1 MNSELLTCL
10 PNPSFPKVVAM
21 KITLQDT
28 IRCFRDLAEEY
39 DKLNKENM
47 DYKSKFQSLE
57 EKCNCSQDSLKKE
70 LQQKNYLIQQV
81 ASALKNLLETK
92 DLNIIDA
99 IFKIICSETKLDHN
113 DKTVKEEIQDESL
126 SEIAGTPGRKS
137 PIILMSKKV
146 KSNTAS
152 GLSLNKK
159 SEETRETPEK
169 CVKLIFPSPSRS
181 KGSGRLKQ
189 SRLNVFKEK
198 SSLVVDLTCSPEALR
213 SDDDKCN
220 VKKEITDY
228 DETILPSPTS
238 GPFLLPQMFKSMS
251 KDSPSKFKKP
261 QSPPK
266 LKLEETENLHD
277 RNRTDSVTYTQY
289 SIDLMKHCRRNLKIN
304 KSENEDENMEC
315 DANDSL
321 SLLHNKKS
329 PQKAPLSENHN
340 VLNTQVDMESSLS
353 ILQRNARISPPQT
366 TLPKRTKLELLEP
379 VYKEP
384 TLRKKSDKRALPGWS
399 CDNCM
404 QFYGTLYADN
414 PDMLAQK
421 MEECSKHR
429 GRNNPIRPSTP
440 NGFWDIRWDVPTD
453 TEEFNRR
460 NNAV

>member
-1 MNSELLTCL
+1 MNSELLSCL
-10 PNPSFPKVVAM
+10 PNPSFPKLVAM
-21 KITLQDT
+21 KTTLQET
-28 IRCFRDLAEEY
+28 IRCFKDLNEEY

-47 DYKSKFQSLE
+47 DYKSKFQTLE
-57 EKCNCSQDSLKKE
+57 DKCNCKSLNSPDALKKE
-70 LQQKNYLIQQV
+70 LQQKNYIIQQV
-81 ASALKNLLETK
+81 ASALTKLLKTK
-92 DLNIIDA
+92 DLKILDG
-99 IFKIICSETKLDHN
+99 IFKIICSESNLDQN
-113 DKTVKEEIQDESL
+113 DIRVKEEIWDESL

-181 KGSGRLKQ
+181 RGTGRLKQ
-189 SRLNVFKEK
+189 SRLNVLKEK
-198 SSLVVDLTCSPEALR
+198 SSLVVDLTCSPEAIR

-220 VKKEITDY
+220 VKKEVPDY

-251 KDSPSKFKKP
+251 RDSPSKFKKP

-277 RNRTDSVTYTQY
+277 KNRTDSITYTQY
-289 SIDLMKHCRRNLKIN
+289 SIDLMKHCRRN
-304 KSENEDENMEC
+304 
-315 DANDSL
+315 
-321 SLLHNKKS
+321 
-329 PQKAPLSENHN
+329 PQKAPLRENNN

-366 TLPKRTKLELLEP
+366 ILPKRTKLEPVQP

-384 TLRKKSDKRALPGWS
+384 TLRKKSEKRALPGWS

-414 PDMLAQK
+414 PDMLAEK

-440 NGFWDIRWDVPTD
+440 DGFWDIRWDVPTD

>member
-238 GPFLLPQMFKSMS
+238 GPFLLPQ
-251 KDSPSKFKKP
+251 
-261 QSPPK
+261 
-266 LKLEETENLHD
+266 
-277 RNRTDSVTYTQY
+277 
-289 SIDLMKHCRRNLKIN
+289 I
-304 KSENEDENMEC
+304 
-315 DANDSL
+315 
-321 SLLHNKKS
+321 

>member
-1 MNSELLTCL
+1 
-10 PNPSFPKVVAM
+10 
-21 KITLQDT
+21 
-28 IRCFRDLAEEY
+28 
-39 DKLNKENM
+39 M
-47 DYKSKFQSLE
+47 DYKSKFQTLE
-57 EKCNCSQDSLKKE
+57 DKCNCKSLNSPDALKKE
-70 LQQKNYLIQQV
+70 LQQKNYIIQQV
-81 ASALKNLLETK
+81 ASALTKLLKTK
-92 DLNIIDA
+92 DLKILDG
-99 IFKIICSETKLDHN
+99 IFKIICSESNLDQN
-113 DKTVKEEIQDESL
+113 DIRVKEEIWDESL

-181 KGSGRLKQ
+181 RGTGRLKQ
-189 SRLNVFKEK
+189 SRLNVLKEK
-198 SSLVVDLTCSPEALR
+198 SSLVVDLTCSPEAIR

-220 VKKEITDY
+220 VKKEVPDY

-251 KDSPSKFKKP
+251 RDSPSKFKKP

-277 RNRTDSVTYTQY
+277 KNRTDSITYTQY
-289 SIDLMKHCRRNLKIN
+289 SIDLMKHCRRNLKLN
-304 KSENEDENMEC
+304 KLENEDDNMEC
-315 DANDSL
+315 ETNNSH
-321 SLLHNKKS
+321 SLLQNKNS
-329 PQKAPLSENHN
+329 PQKAPLRENNN

-366 TLPKRTKLELLEP
+366 ILPKRTKLEPVQP

-384 TLRKKSDKRALPGWS
+384 TLRKKSEKRALPGWS

-414 PDMLAQK
+414 PDMLAEK

-440 NGFWDIRWDVPTD
+440 DGFWDIRWDVPTD